1 MDRNTENYIR
11 YYNYVIENMNL
22 LKTSGSNL
30 VLSKIKDEID
40 ATKLELK
47 DVRRLCELVEFI
59 KISENVK
66 KLALYHE
73 WYRYFR

>member
-1 MDRNTENYIR
+1 MDKNIENYLR

-40 ATKLELK
+40 PTKLELK

-59 KISENVK
+59 KISENGKV
-66 KLALYHE
+66 ALYHE
-73 WYRYFR
+73 WYRHFR

>member
-1 MDRNTENYIR
+1 MDKNIENYLR

-22 LKTSGSNL
+22 LKTSGFNL

-59 KISENVK
+59 KISESEK
-66 KLALYHE
+66 IALYHE
-73 WYRYFR
+73 WYRHFR